1 MAYPDHE
8 IRPLIE
14 GDILASA
21 FCHPLLEV
29 KAPLFSEEFFAH
41 RSLSIPLTP
50 PFEKVRRGYSW
61 IQRDM
66 HSTPYFFRI
75 CPKASTFVL
84 FVMSVIHNYTP
95 VGAAIEKDDC
105 KFGMSQRPEEF

>member
-21 FCHPLLEV
+21 LCHPLLEV
-29 KAPLFSEEFFAH
+29 KAPLFSEKFFAH
-41 RSLSIPLTP
+41 GLLSIPVTSP
-50 PFEKVRRGYSW
+50 SEKVRPGYSW

-66 HSTPYFFRI
+66 HSTLYFFRI
-75 CPKASTFVL
+75 CPRFSTLVL
-84 FVMSVIHNYTP
+84 FVMSVIP
-95 VGAAIEKDDC
+95 
-105 KFGMSQRPEEF
+105 